1 MTDPEAPPPEA
12 ARPEPPLES
21 PVHAPL
27 EPVPVSPA
35 ALAEVGPAHAP
46 VTPPDPAL
54 EAALEARKRDKWIG
68 MTIVGATF
76 LLGISISLWAK
87 HASRPETSV
96 PPGPPTTVGIAGF
109 PYKVDVT
116 ASLRGARAVT
126 KRNLLRGFTAE
137 GVRPDGTIDLTE
149 GPGRARYSF
158 QSAPGQGPQ
167 PDSEVGPLPRRP
179 LCGRQDVQLRHE
191 GLVADPD
198 QADLP
203 CAPKQL
209 EPLPDPQ
216 CSLAT
221 IWARALERGIRS
233 DRLAR
238 IEYFRAHG
246 GPAYRFEQQE
256 TAARFVLY
264 GDCRRELKGAAA
276 AGRVQ

>member
-1 MTDPEAPPPEA
+1 VSVSDPV
-12 ARPEPPLES
+12 LGT
-21 PVHAPL
+21 VL
-27 EPVPVSPA
+27 
-35 ALAEVGPAHAP
+35 
-46 VTPPDPAL
+46 
-54 EAALEARKRDKWIG
+54 ARKRDKMIG

-76 LLGISISLWAK
+76 LLGIGISFWAK
-87 HASRPETSV
+87 HASRPETSA
-96 PPGPPTTVGIAGF
+96 PPGPPTTAGIVGF

-116 ASLRGARAVT
+116 ATLPGARAVT
-126 KRNLLRGFTAE
+126 RRTLLRGFTAE

-149 GPGRARYSF
+149 GPGRARYVF

-198 QADLP
+198 QANLSCPPRTAD
-203 CAPKQL
+203 AT

-216 CSLAT
+216 CTLAT
-221 IWARALERGIRS
+221 IWQRAIEKSIRT

-238 IEYFRAHG
+238 IEYYRAHG

-256 TAARFVLY
+256 TGAHFVLY
-264 GDCRRELKGAAA
+264 GDCRRELRGAAA
-276 AGRVQ
+276 AGRVP

>member
-1 MTDPEAPPPEA
+1 MSDPEVPPPAPLGLESKPESPPEIPLHLAPP
-12 ARPEPPLES
+12 EPS
-21 PVHAPL
+21 PAPA
-27 EPVPVSPA
+27 PVSVSQPLPA
-35 ALAEVGPAHAP
+35 DVL
-46 VTPPDPAL
+46 
-54 EAALEARKRDKWIG
+54 ARKRDKMIG
-68 MTIVGATF
+68 MAIVGVTF
-76 LLGISISLWAK
+76 ILGIGISFWAK
-87 HASRPETSV
+87 HESRPETSA
-96 PPGPPTTVGIAGF
+96 PPGPPTTAGIVGF

-116 ASLRGARAVT
+116 ATLAGARNVT
-126 KRNLLRGFTAE
+126 RRNLLRGFTAE

-149 GPGRARYSF
+149 GPGRARYVF

-179 LCGRQDVQLRHE
+179 LCGRQEVHLRHE

-198 QADLP
+198 QPSLA
-203 CAPKQL
+203 CSTRGIEAS

-221 IWARALERGIRS
+221 IWQRAIERGIRT

-256 TAARFVLY
+256 TSARFVLY

-276 AGRVQ
+276 AGRVP